1 MEGDIYREKL
11 SVDVHPIHGRAREV
25 TDALTTLV
33 LAYCQRWCMMIP
45 TEFNSPY
52 QFGYLSVFKAIYGC
66 DVSSTLKNIVLE
78 VVAFSSLAR
87 ILGEC
92 LTIHTP
98 SVLFFVVVFFTVEIS
113 SCTLIPLFRPGSVHS
128 DLKT

>member
-1 MEGDIYREKL
+1 MEGAIYREKL

-33 LAYCQRWCMMIP
+33 LACQRWCMMTP

-66 DVSSTLKNIVLE
+66 DVSSTLKKIVLE
-78 VVAFSSLAR
+78 VMAFSLLAR

-92 LTIHTP
+92 LTIHSP
-98 SVLFFVVVFFTVEIS
+98 SVLFFFF
-113 SCTLIPLFRPGSVHS
+113 LQWRLARAH
-128 DLKT
+128 